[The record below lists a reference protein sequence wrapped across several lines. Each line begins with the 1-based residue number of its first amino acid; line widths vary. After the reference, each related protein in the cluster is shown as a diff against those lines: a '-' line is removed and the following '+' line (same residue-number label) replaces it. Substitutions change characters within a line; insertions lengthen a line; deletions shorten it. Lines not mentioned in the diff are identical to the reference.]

1 MKRRLVKLSALLQRP
16 IHPDP
21 EISSVHSDSR
31 SVTPGALFAA
41 LAGVKTD
48 GAKFVAMAMDKGA
61 AAVLCHPSSRAAIPD
76 GVSAVLDVN
85 PRSRLAQIAARFYG
99 AHPATIAAV
108 TGTNGK
114 TSVANFVR
122 QIWAHGGLRAAS
134 LGTVG
139 AMTPQGL
146 LELKHTTP
154 DPVVL
159 HEMLARIAGMG
170 VTHAALEASSHGLDQ
185 NRLDGLRVQAAGFTN
200 LSRDHL
206 DYHPSFED
214 YRHAK
219 FRLFAEVLAP
229 GGTAVVNAESGEAE
243 ALSALAQARGHRV
256 MRVGTADA
264 DLALLQRA
272 PTGQGQ
278 NLRLRYEG
286 RTYDVALP
294 LAGAFQA
301 SNILVAAGLALATGA
316 AADSVF
322 TALRTIEGAPGRL
335 ERVGS
340 HPNGAAIYVDYAH
353 TPDAIETAIAALRP
367 HTKGRLVIAIG
378 CGGDRDPGKRPL
390 MGTAASKADF
400 VIVTDDNPRS
410 EDPAAIRK
418 AAMAGVTAHHKEI
431 GDRAE
436 AIRAGIKSLGAGDV
450 FIVAGKGHETGQTI
464 GGVTHHFNDAE
475 EVRAALGE
483 LGGTA

>member
-1 MKRRLVKLSALLQRP
+1 MKLSALVQSP
-16 IHPDP
+16 VSPDP
-21 EISSVHSDSR
+21 EIASVRSDSR
-31 SVTPGALFAA
+31 EVAPGGLFAA

-48 GAKFVAMAMDKGA
+48 GAKFVAMAAEKGA
-61 AAVLCHPSSRAAIPD
+61 AAVLAHPAARAAIPD
-76 GVSAVLDVN
+76 AVAAVLDVN

-99 AHPATIAAV
+99 ACPGTIAAV

-122 QIWAHGGLRAAS
+122 QIWAQSGLQAAS

-206 DYHPSFED
+206 DYHPSFEE
-214 YRHAK
+214 YRFAK
-219 FRLFAEVLAP
+219 FRLFAEVLPP
-229 GGTAVVNAESGEAE
+229 GGTAVLNAESGEAA
-243 ALSALAQARGHRV
+243 ALGALARARGQRILS
-256 MRVGTADA
+256 VGTAES
-264 DLALLQRA
+264 DLALLVRA

-278 NLRLRYEG
+278 NLRLKYEG

-301 SNILVAAGLALATGA
+301 SNVLVAAGLALATGA
-316 AADSVF
+316 GADQVFAAL
-322 TALRTIEGAPGRL
+322 AKLEGAPGRL
-335 ERVGS
+335 EKVGQRA
-340 HPNGAAIYVDYAH
+340 NGAAVYVDYAH

-367 HTKGRLVIAIG
+367 HTKGRLVIAFG

-390 MGTAASKADF
+390 MGSAASKADF

-410 EDPAAIRK
+410 EAPAAIRR
-418 AAMAGVTAHHKEI
+418 AALAGVTAPLKEI

-436 AIRAGIKSLGAGDV
+436 AIRFGIKSLGAGDV

-475 EVRAALGE
+475 EVRAALAD

>member
-1 MKRRLVKLSALLQRP
+1 MKLSALVQSP
-16 IHPDP
+16 VTPDP
-21 EISSVHSDSR
+21 DIASVRSDSR
-31 SVTPGALFAA
+31 EVAPGALFAA

-48 GAKFVAMAMDKGA
+48 GAKFVAMAAEKGA
-61 AAVLCHPSSRAAIPD
+61 AAVLAHPSARAAIPD
-76 GVSAVLDVN
+76 GVAAILDVN
-85 PRSRLAQIAARFYG
+85 PRSRLAQAAARFHSACPG
-99 AHPATIAAV
+99 TIAAV

-122 QIWAHGGLRAAS
+122 QIWAHDGTQAAS

-159 HEMLARIAGMG
+159 HAMLARIADMG

-206 DYHPSFED
+206 DYHPSFEE
-214 YRHAK
+214 YRFAK
-219 FRLFAEVLAP
+219 FRLFAEVLPP
-229 GGTAVVNAESGEAE
+229 GGTAVINAESSEAP
-243 ALSALAQARGHRV
+243 ALAALAQARGQKILRT
-256 MRVGTADA
+256 GTADS
-264 DLALLQRA
+264 DLALLVRA

-278 NLRLRYEG
+278 NLRLRYDG

-316 AADSVF
+316 KADSVF
-322 TALRTIEGAPGRL
+322 AALAKIEGAPGRL
-335 ERVGS
+335 EKVGVKA
-340 HPNGAAIYVDYAH
+340 NGAAVYVDYAH

-367 HTKGRLVIAIG
+367 HTKGRLFIAFG

-390 MGTAASKADF
+390 MGSAASKADF

-410 EDPAAIRK
+410 ENPAAIRK
-418 AAMAGVTAHHKEI
+418 AALAGVTATLKEI

-436 AIRAGIKSLGAGDV
+436 AIRYGIKNLGAGDV

-483 LGGTA
+483 LGGAA

>member
-1 MKRRLVKLSALLQRP
+1 MKLSVLIQSPVSL
-16 IHPDP
+16 DP
-21 EISSVHSDSR
+21 EIASVRSDSR
-31 SVTPGALFAA
+31 EVTAGALFAA
-41 LAGVKTD
+41 LAGTKTD
-48 GAKFVAMAMDKGA
+48 GAKYVTMAVDKGA
-61 AAVLCHPSSRAAIPD
+61 AAVLAPPSARPAIPE
-76 GVSAVLDVN
+76 GVAAVLDVN

-99 AHPATIAAV
+99 ACPSTIAAV

-122 QIWAHGGLRAAS
+122 QIWAHSGTQAAS

-146 LELKHTTP
+146 LALNHTTP
-154 DPVVL
+154 DPVIL

-185 NRLDGLRVQAAGFTN
+185 NRLDGLKVQAAGFTN

-206 DYHPSFED
+206 DYHASFED
-214 YRHAK
+214 YRFAK
-219 FRLFAEVLAP
+219 FRLFAEVLPP
-229 GGTAVVNAESGEAE
+229 GGTAVINAESTEAR
-243 ALSALAQARGHRV
+243 ALTALAQARGQRV
-256 MRVGTADA
+256 LSVGTPDA
-264 DLALLQRA
+264 SLALLQRA
-272 PTGQGQ
+272 ATGQGQ
-278 NLRLRYEG
+278 NLRLKYEG

-301 SNILVAAGLALATGA
+301 SNVLVAAGLALATGA
-316 AADSVF
+316 NADSVF
-322 TALRTIEGAPGRL
+322 AALATLEGAPGRL
-335 ERVGS
+335 EKVGS
-340 HPNGAAIYVDYAH
+340 HPNGAAVYVDYAH

-390 MGTAASKADF
+390 MGRAASKADF

-410 EDPAAIRK
+410 EDPASIRR
-418 AAMAGVTAHHKEI
+418 AALAGVTAQHAEI
-431 GDRAE
+431 GDRAD
-436 AIRAGIKSLGAGDV
+436 AIRFGVKNLGAQDV

-475 EVRAALGE
+475 QVRAALGD
-483 LGGTA
+483 LVGRA

>member
-1 MKRRLVKLSALLQRP
+1 
-16 IHPDP
+16 
-21 EISSVHSDSR
+21 
-31 SVTPGALFAA
+31 

-48 GAKFVAMAMDKGA
+48 GAKFIAMAVSKGA
-61 AAVLCHPSSRAAIPD
+61 AAVLAHPAARAAIPD
-76 GVSAVLDVN
+76 AVAAVLDVN
-85 PRSRLAQIAARFYG
+85 PRSRLAQIAARYYG
-99 AHPATIAAV
+99 HCPGTIAAV

-122 QIWAHGGLRAAS
+122 QIWAHGGAQAAS

-159 HEMLARIAGMG
+159 HAMLARIAQMG

-206 DYHPSFED
+206 DYHPSYEE
-214 YRHAK
+214 YRFAK
-219 FRLFAEVLAP
+219 FRLFAEVLPP
-229 GGTAVVNAESGEAE
+229 GGTAVINAESAEAE
-243 ALSALAQARGHRV
+243 VLVHLARARGQTV
-256 MRVGTADA
+256 MRVGTAES

-278 NLRLRYEG
+278 NLRLRYLG

-316 AADSVF
+316 QPDSVF
-322 TALRTIEGAPGRL
+322 AALAKIEGAPGRL
-335 ERVGS
+335 EKVGS

-400 VIVTDDNPRS
+400 VLVTDDNPRS
-410 EDPAAIRK
+410 EDPASIRK
-418 AAMAGVTAHHKEI
+418 AAMAGVTAPFKEI

-436 AIRAGIKSLGAGDV
+436 AIRFGIKNLGTGDV

-475 EVRAALGE
+475 EVRATLGE
-483 LGGTA
+483 LGGKA

>member
-1 MKRRLVKLSALLQRP
+1 MKLSALIQAP
-16 IHPDP
+16 ISPDP
-21 EISSVHSDSR
+21 DIAAVRSDSR
-31 SVTPGALFAA
+31 EVTPGALFAA
-41 LAGVKTD
+41 LSGVKTD
-48 GAKFVAMAMDKGA
+48 GSKFVAMAVEKGA
-61 AAVLCHPSSRAAIPD
+61 AAVLAHPAARATISDRVA
-76 GVSAVLDVN
+76 AVLDVN
-85 PRSRLAQIAARFYG
+85 PRSRLAQIAARFHVAVPG
-99 AHPATIAAV
+99 TIAAV

-122 QIWAHGGLRAAS
+122 QIWAHDGTQAAS

-146 LELKHTTP
+146 LPLHHTTP

-159 HEMLARIAGMG
+159 HAMLARIAAMG

-185 NRLDGLRVQAAGFTN
+185 NRLDGLEIKAAGFTN

-206 DYHPSFED
+206 DYHPSFEE
-214 YRHAK
+214 YRFAK
-219 FRLFAEVLAP
+219 FRLFAEVLP
-229 GGTAVVNAESGEAE
+229 PRCVAVLNAESAE
-243 ALSALAQARGHRV
+243 APALLALATARGQRV
-256 MRVGTADA
+256 LRVGTADS
-264 DLALLQRA
+264 DLALLARE

-278 NLRLRYEG
+278 NLRIRYEG

-316 AADSVF
+316 KPDSVF
-322 TALRTIEGAPGRL
+322 AALGRIEGAPGRL
-335 ERVGS
+335 EKAGA

-367 HTKGRLVIAIG
+367 HTAGRLVIAIG

-390 MGTAASKADF
+390 MGAAASKADF

-418 AAMAGVTAHHKEI
+418 AALAGVTAAVKEI

-436 AIRAGIKSLGAGDV
+436 AIRFGIENLGAGDV

-475 EVRAALGE
+475 EVRAVLRD
-483 LGGTA
+483 LGGMT

>member
-1 MKRRLVKLSALLQRP
+1 MKLSALVQSQ
-16 IHPDP
+16 ISPDP
-21 EISSVHSDSR
+21 DITAVSSDSR
-31 SVTPGALFAA
+31 EVTPGALFAA

-48 GAKFVAMAMDKGA
+48 GAKFIAMAAEKGA
-61 AAVLCHPSSRAAIPD
+61 AAVLAHPSARGAIPD
-76 GVSAVLDVN
+76 GVAAILDAN
-85 PRSRLAQIAARFYG
+85 PRSRLAQIAARFHG
-99 AHPATIAAV
+99 ACPQVVAAV

-114 TSVANFVR
+114 TSVANFLR
-122 QIWAHGGLRAAS
+122 QIWGFGGAQSAS

-154 DPVVL
+154 DPVIL
-159 HEMLARIAGMG
+159 HGMLARIAGMG

-206 DYHPSFED
+206 DYHPNFEE
-214 YRHAK
+214 YRFAK
-219 FRLFAEVLAP
+219 FRLFAEVLP
-229 GGTAVVNAESGEAE
+229 PSGTAVINAESAE
-243 ALSALAQARGHRV
+243 ADALVSLAEARGQRV
-256 MRVGTADA
+256 MLVGLASS

-278 NLRLRYEG
+278 NLRVRYEG
-286 RTYDVALP
+286 RTYDIALP

-316 AADSVF
+316 KPDAVF
-322 TALRTIEGAPGRL
+322 GALHRIEGAPGRL
-335 ERVGS
+335 EKVGV
-340 HPNGAAIYVDYAH
+340 HPLGGAIYVDYAH
-353 TPDAIETAIAALRP
+353 TPDAIETALAALRP
-367 HTKGRLVIAIG
+367 HTKGKLMIAIG

-390 MGTAASKADF
+390 MGAAASKADL

-410 EDPAAIRK
+410 EDPAAIRR
-418 AAMAGVTAHHKEI
+418 AALAGVTAPAKEI

-436 AIRAGIKSLGAGDV
+436 AIRYGINHLGAHDV
-450 FIVAGKGHETGQTI
+450 FVVAGKGHETGQTI

-483 LGGTA
+483 LGGKA